1 MTTGQQGRENGRP
14 SVADDYE
21 RRNYRLVVVG
31 RSEHTVHL
39 QDRRLRGTTLCGW
52 NTDRARIRRAGWWDQ
67 LNEMCLPCR
76 NVSDRHNG
84 SGGMSA
90 DY

>member
-1 MTTGQQGRENGRP
+1 MNTGQEGANGRP

-21 RRNYRLVVVG
+21 RRSYRLVVVG

-39 QDRRLRGTTLCGW
+39 QDRRVRGTTLCGW
-52 NTDRARIRRAGWWDQ
+52 KKDQARIRLAGWWDQ

-76 NVSDRHNG
+76 NVSDGHNA
-84 SGGMSA
+84 SGGLSA
-90 DY
+90 D